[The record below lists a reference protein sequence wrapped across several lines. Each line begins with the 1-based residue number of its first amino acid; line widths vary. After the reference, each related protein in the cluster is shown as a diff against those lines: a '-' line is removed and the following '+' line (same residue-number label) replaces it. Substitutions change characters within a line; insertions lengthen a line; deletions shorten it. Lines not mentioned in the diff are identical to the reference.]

1 MPGGG
6 LDPAAYRAD
15 AFEARVTALEAALA
29 DRQAGEPER
38 SVLLF
43 GIGGRAADLDGDI
56 AALEDELRRTP
67 YALLGGPQ
75 SMADALLERNERWGL
90 SYTVCFDADL
100 DKMIPV
106 VAALR

>member
-1 MPGGG
+1 M
-6 LDPAAYRAD
+6 
-15 AFEARVTALEAALA
+15 
-29 DRQAGEPER
+29 
-38 SVLLF
+38 
-43 GIGGRAADLDGDI
+43 
-56 AALEDELRRTP
+56 RRTP